1 MKRVITSFKN
11 ANRELLNAISQ
22 EYPRGVGEDEL
33 VNFPKAGGGS
43 IRAIE
48 IVLND
53 CLYLVKLEDQNYYER
68 FLAKDDAD
76 DDDDDIDDIDDD
88 LDDDIDDD
96 LDIIDD
102 VDEDDED

>member
-33 VNFPKAGGGS
+33 VNFPKAGGGT

-48 IVLND
+48 VIVED

-68 FLAKDDAD
+68 FLAKDDDED
-76 DDDDDIDDIDDD
+76 DDDDDDLDTD
-88 LDDDIDDD
+88 LDDDID
-96 LDIIDD
+96 ISDD
-102 VDEDDED
+102 VDDVIDEDDD

>member
-33 VNFPKAGGGS
+33 VNFPKAGGGT

-48 IVLND
+48 VIVDD

-68 FLAKDDAD
+68 FLAKDDDED
-76 DDDDDIDDIDDD
+76 DDDDDDLDDD
-88 LDDDIDDD
+88 LDDDIDISDD
-96 LDIIDD
+96 DVDVV
-102 VDEDDED
+102 VDEDDD

>member
-33 VNFPKAGGGS
+33 VNFPKAGGGT

-48 IVLND
+48 VIVED

-68 FLAKDDAD
+68 FLAKDDDED
-76 DDDDDIDDIDDD
+76 DDDDDDLDDD
-88 LDDDIDDD
+88 LDDDIDISDD
-96 LDIIDD
+96 DVDVV
-102 VDEDDED
+102 VDEDDD